1 MDEFF
6 DRDVRQ
12 GSMRRGLSTIRETP
26 AEQRFDE
33 GGEAPNLTKGIT
45 SSLTNL
51 MELIGPQ
58 ADVYWMTQDA
68 LQSGRDFSK
77 GDIPEGLSNLGMAL
91 ASIPM
96 MFIPGTTQSIRKGAK
111 EVKRGLT
118 TFANPL
124 EVGVDESLIS
134 GKALKK
140 YTQEDFNILDDLVNQ
155 GRATAGTSTANKK
168 INAPIETGTR
178 VGVRLNLNSK
188 IEDVPEHLKPRLQT
202 IHKNSASG
210 TALSYKPYATVVAK
224 GDKKVKFYV
233 SAKGRE
239 DIATGKKAKYPA
251 MSVNGAYEPNLKIL
265 PSDPDV
271 VEIGFNP
278 KAHHLFIDLSTG
290 QAVKEM
296 DAATIIGDRVYAKGV
311 TYFKKSEAPKPEAPS
326 QVRYKEKR
334 GGGSVMER
342 NPYGYSPKAI

>member
-58 ADVYWMTQDA
+58 ADAYWMTQDA

-140 YTQEDFNILDDLVNQ
+140 YTQEDFNILDNLINQ

-168 INAPIETGTR
+168 INTPIETGTM

-188 IEDVPEHLKPRLQT
+188 IKDVPKHLKPMLQT

-210 TALSYKPYATVVAK
+210 TALSYKPYATVVATDK
-224 GDKKVKFYV
+224 KKVKFYV
-233 SAKGRE
+233 NPKARE
-239 DIATGKKAKYPA
+239 SIAGGDPKYNA
-251 MSVNGAYEPNLKIL
+251 MSVDGAYDPNLKIL

-271 VEIGFNP
+271 IEIGFNP
-278 KAHHLFIDLSTG
+278 YKHHLFIDLNTG
-290 QAVKEM
+290 QAVKEA
-296 DAATIIGDRVYAKGV
+296 DAATVIGDRVYAKGV
-311 TYFKKSEAPKPEAPS
+311 TYFKKSEAPKPKASS

-342 NPYGYSPKAI
+342 NPYGYSPRAI